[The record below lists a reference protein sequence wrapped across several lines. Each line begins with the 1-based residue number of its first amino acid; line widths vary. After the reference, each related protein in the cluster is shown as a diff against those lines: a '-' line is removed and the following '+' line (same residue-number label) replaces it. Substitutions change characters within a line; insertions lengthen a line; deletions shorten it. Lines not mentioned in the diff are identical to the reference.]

1 MKKWTMGREIDVL
14 LAQELDVSNFLKNVP
29 RVPKSVSKLG
39 TTSNQFSKILKGINR
54 AWVIR

>member
-1 MKKWTMGREIDVL
+1 MKKWTMEMEISVS

-39 TTSNQFSKILKGINR
+39 TTSNQFSKILKGINIP
-54 AWVIR
+54 WVIR